1 MGTII
6 TIYLKDDVYE
16 LLKKEAEKNKVSLNK
31 QASIIITRSL
41 RRKKS

>member
-31 QASIIITRSL
+31 QARL
-41 RRKKS
+41 GGKKVEMP